1 MKKILMVVGMVLCV
15 GNGIYAT
22 SAQQQLPNAVSD
34 DAELM
39 FDEAP
44 DALDAVTAK
53 DCDCSPLKAFNSE
66 QETLLQAC
74 YQTALMYLLSS
85 YLSLKNSCESAKQY
99 VAGLLVWTPTT
110 TVSTSSSAMSE

>member
-1 MKKILMVVGMVLCV
+1 MKKFFTLSLLVLSLSNSV
-15 GNGIYAT
+15 FAHGV
-22 SAQQQLPNAVSD
+22 QQHSLPAAVSD

-44 DALDAVTAK
+44 DALDAVTTK
-53 DCDCSPLKAFNSE
+53 DCDCSPLKTFNGDK
-66 QETLLQAC
+66 ETILQAC

-99 VAGLLVWTPTT
+99 VASLLVWTPTT
-110 TVSTSSSAMSE
+110 VSTSSLSVSE